1 MLKEEIIEF
10 AKLLIQNVRDSS
22 IKSGDVQLHTNNLNS
37 PIAKRWH
44 DAKINGEIEHLEEMI
59 ISDSIDNTIF
69 YLLNAIDEG
78 LLNLS
83 FKASNGKEV
92 NLSTDGLGELSGWY
106 MGEWRSK
113 YTTER
118 CFDDLADNES

>member
-1 MLKEEIIEF
+1 MKEEVIEF
-10 AKLLIQNVRDSS
+10 AKLLIQNVRDLA

-44 DAKINGEIEHLEEMI
+44 DAKINGEIERLQEMI

-69 YLLNAIDEG
+69 YFLHAIDEG

-83 FKASNGKEV
+83 FKPLNGKEV

-113 YTTER
+113 YTAER
-118 CFDDLADNES
+118 CFDDLTNNNES